1 MHLTDA
7 EFASG
12 NLGLQTDRVII
23 HKIDKRFVVIFAFE
37 FIFWLKIANNRLQS
51 LDIVANDQLI
61 AYLTLLI

>member
-7 EFASG
+7 GFPSG
-12 NLGLQTDRVII
+12 DLGLQTDRFFI
-23 HKIDKRFVVIFAFE
+23 HEIDKRFVAIFAFE